1 MAAQQTAL
9 GGRRRNP
16 RGQGD
21 RLRTELLDA
30 AASMVAAEGNARGLS
45 LSSVA
50 RNVGIAATSVYLHFS
65 DIEQL
70 KHGLVDRGYSEMNSR
85 RAEATAG
92 ITDLGDIVLARWR
105 NYAHFGIDNP
115 GVYRLMF
122 GSELPPAKAFDMP
135 DSPGRQAFMD
145 SVQSIARAQKAGRVT
160 AADDPFLLTSLAWS
174 AVHGL
179 VALRIDRPNF
189 PWTDLDAMI
198 NETLRRL
205 LLISL
210 FSAAAGPRRLSLP
223 ALSAAV
229 ST

>member
-1 MAAQQTAL
+1 MAAQETAS

-30 AASMVAAEGNARGLS
+30 AASIVAADGNARGLS

-50 RNVGIAATSVYLHFS
+50 RSVGIAATSVYLHFP
-65 DIEQL
+65 DIEEL
-70 KHGLVDRGYSEMNSR
+70 KHELVDRGYAEMNSR

-92 ITDLGDIVLARWR
+92 ITDPGAFVLARWR
-105 NYAHFGIDNP
+105 NYAHFAIDNP

-122 GSELPPAKAFDMP
+122 GSELPPSKAFDRP

-145 SVQSIARAQKAGRVT
+145 SVQSIARAQRAGRVT
-160 AADDPFLLTSLAWS
+160 AADDPFRLTSLVWA

-179 VALRIDRPNF
+179 VALRMDRPNF
-189 PWTDLDAMI
+189 PWADLDAMVDDA
-198 NETLRRL
+198 LRRL
-205 LLISL
+205 LLIS
-210 FSAAAGPRRLSLP
+210 
-223 ALSAAV
+223 
-229 ST
+229 